1 MGAPDPN
8 VLVIY
13 GYKALVLIIGFACIC
28 LGIWLAFKRVN
39 DPVGNVDAKAGKAF
53 GIKLTRPTAS
63 ALLFIVGAVIIVYG
77 VTRPFRYDRGGSAIQ
92 STPDDEG
99 GADDPADGSGNP
111 ETHIAADTAVSA
123 DTPATADP
131 EVHISDT
138 VYAAPTPVVNPG
150 VHISDTVAARAA
162 DPRTSVSPGVR
173 ISDTM

>member
-39 DPVGNVDAKAGKAF
+39 DPVGNVNANAGKAF

-77 VTRPFRYDRGGSAIQ
+77 VTRPFRYDSG
-92 STPDDEG
+92 G
-99 GADDPADGSGNP
+99 GATQSSPEDQGGAGDPSNASGP
-111 ETHIAADTAVSA
+111 SETHIVADTALSA
-123 DTPATADP
+123 DTPAAADP
-131 EVHISDT
+131 GVQISDT
-138 VYAAPTPVVNPG
+138 VVATPTPVVNPG
-150 VHISDTVAARAA
+150 VHISDTAPARAA
-162 DPRTSVSPGVR
+162 DPRSSVSPGVR

>member
-39 DPVGNVDAKAGKAF
+39 DPVGNVNANAGKAF

-77 VTRPFRYDRGGSAIQ
+77 VTRPFRYDSGGIQ
-92 STPDDEG
+92 SEPTAKQPEPSAG
-99 GADDPADGSGNP
+99 GTP
-111 ETHIAADTAVSA
+111 ETHIVASPPPPAAPGATTTPESHIADTVSA
-123 DTPATADP
+123 
-131 EVHISDT
+131 
-138 VYAAPTPVVNPG
+138 APPPVVSPG
-150 VHISDTVAARAA
+150 VHISDTAPARAA
-162 DPRTSVSPGVR
+162 DPRTSVSPGVH